1 MPYVVLD
8 PVGQYPRHLL
18 TFLGGGLGKAGIAV
32 FTSEARWMLW
42 RDKWSHE
49 LGRYVVETHLPGPG
63 RGVAALAADLRRRHP
78 DIEGVVPWD
87 EETVLL
93 GARLG
98 ELLGLDWNPLRVMER
113 CRDKAVMKA
122 WLRRQRTVRVNASAT
137 VADREDA
144 LRFRRKVGRWPI
156 VVKPTA
162 GSGSEDVYFP
172 RDDDEL
178 LRDCERVRAGGNG
191 RVLLEEYIGGDELVV
206 NGIADAQG
214 DLLVTDVWHYDRRT
228 SHGVPN
234 LFHTTRRIATSEPVF
249 VQVAEY
255 AAQVIEALGLRRC
268 PIHMEVKVD
277 DRGPCLIEVGARFPG
292 GNLAVLASKLHGR
305 SLFEL
310 GACQY
315 VSDVPL
321 RGDGHRPRPLR
332 PHRGARP
339 PWHPGGGDPADP
351 RRPRRGRRAGP
362 PVVRRVRDP
371 PTRRLPRPGDAGLRH
386 RRVGALPRPREPAA
400 DRRGRRD
407 RAPRAEVRVAGRGRR
422 GAGVSWPRD
431 DRVPPGGS
439 GRLDGIPRTNRR

>member
-144 LRFRRKVGRWPI
+144 LRFLRRVGRWPI

-172 RDDDEL
+172 RDEDEL

-191 RVLLEEYIGGDELVV
+191 RVLLEEFIGGDEIVV
-206 NGIADAQG
+206 NGIVDARS
-214 DLLVTDVWHYDRRT
+214 DLLVTDVWHYDRRA

-234 LFHTTRRIATSEPVF
+234 LFHTTRRIATGEPVF
-249 VQVAEY
+249 ARVAEY
-255 AAQVIEALGLRRC
+255 AVNVIEALGLRRC

-277 DRGPCLIEVGARFPG
+277 DRGPCLIEVGARFSG
-292 GNLAVLASKLHGR
+292 GNLPVLASKLHGR
-305 SLFEL
+305 SLLEL

-315 VSDVPL
+315 VADVPL
-321 RGDGHRPRPLR
+321 RGEDIDLARYDRTEARVLHGIQAEEIPRIRAVHGEDVVRALPSFDAFATLR
-332 PHRGARP
+332 P
-339 PWHPGGGDPADP
+339 
-351 RRPRRGRRAGP
+351 
-362 PVVRRVRDP
+362 
-371 PTRRLPRPGDAGLRH
+371 
-386 RRVGALPRPREPAA
+386 VGS
-400 DRRGRRD
+400 
-407 RAPRAEVRVAGRGRR
+407 RAPVTRDYDTAAWELSLVHESRRQIEEDAATAHRVLRYE
-422 GAGVSWPRD
+422 
-431 DRVPPGGS
+431 
-439 GRLDGIPRTNRR
+439 